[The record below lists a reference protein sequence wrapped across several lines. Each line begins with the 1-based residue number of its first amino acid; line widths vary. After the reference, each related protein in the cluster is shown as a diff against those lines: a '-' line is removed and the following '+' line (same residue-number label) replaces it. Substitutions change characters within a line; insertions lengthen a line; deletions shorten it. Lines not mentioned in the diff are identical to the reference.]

1 MFICT
6 CELILAKDVASG
18 SVEDAVERY
27 NDGRYRFSA
36 QFVSAD
42 CCNPRLRAEFASLDF
57 FDVVSCQF
65 AIHYSFETIERSRE
79 FVRNAASKLRPGGY
93 FFGTTVDMRVLV
105 DRIGSSEDGRSCGN
119 SQYSV
124 VFDEFG
130 AEGPKNGSRYVFS
143 LVDAVTN
150 VPEYLVDPF
159 ILTELCEQEGL
170 ELVRMQNFYSMYNEE
185 MPSTPEPRSG
195 NNQSAQSGG
204 NQQQR
209 NRNNNGVNASN
220 IPTSSSKF
228 DPETWDTLG
237 IYMAF
242 VYRKKGEADT
252 LRHRKPTGADGR
264 ELRPGR
270 VSKSSIAY
278 LSNN

>member
-1 MFICT
+1 M
-6 CELILAKDVASG
+6 
-18 SVEDAVERY
+18 ERY

-36 QFVSAD
+36 QFISAD

-65 AIHYSFETIERSRE
+65 AIHYSFETLERSRE

-93 FFGTTVDMRVLV
+93 FFGTTVDMRVLTE
-105 DRIGSSEDGRSCGN
+105 RIRDSEDGRRCGN

-130 AEGPKNGSRYVFS
+130 ADGPQNGSRYVFS

-150 VPEYLVDPF
+150 VPEYLVDPT

-185 MPSTPEPRSG
+185 MPSIPS
-195 NNQSAQSGG
+195 SSSSSDGG
-204 NQQQR
+204 RGGHHHQQQQR
-209 NRNNNGVNASN
+209 NRNNGANNSN
-220 IPTSSSKF
+220 IPSSSSKF

-242 VYRKKGEADT
+242 VYRKKGEAET

-278 LSNN
+278 LTNN